1 MPQNREEPINKYVID
16 INICFSEIPPIKT
29 LPRNLWV
36 AYQRFYATH
45 CSCVS
50 ATIQKTVAP
59 ALYPSNQARNPAPT
73 MGRQKR
79 KKRDEAIKRKWELG
93 EHARDGLAIP
103 QREFVNRLISRY
115 RMQRSEKY

>member
-1 MPQNREEPINKYVID
+1 MFFRDTSNKNSTTQPLGSISALLC
-16 INICFSEIPPIKT
+16 NSLQLRFSYHT
-29 LPRNLWV
+29 
-36 AYQRFYATH
+36 
-45 CSCVS
+45 
-50 ATIQKTVAP
+50 KTVAP